1 MSMKESRIPT
11 GEKVFVFS
19 LDSPTQL
26 DLCVVVLRSR
36 RESMCKKKK
45 SESWCCFFARKRK
58 QKRVGGAAFV
68 GPVSKTNGTFRCS
81 RASKRVAR
89 A

>member
-36 RESMCKKKK
+36 RESMCKKKGVK
-45 SESWCCFFARKRK
+45 AGVVFSPGKENKRGW
-58 QKRVGGAAFV
+58 VV
-68 GPVSKTNGTFRCS
+68 
-81 RASKRVAR
+81 
-89 A
+89 